1 MPTMTLK
8 IYSETDKNK
17 VVKVHKAESY
27 DLMFGTVED
36 IIDIIDVDKLK
47 DAKSIA
53 MVVIKCWGQLKPFL
67 KDVFPGLTDEEL
79 KHVKMKELIVTFSQ
93 IFRQIVDDF
102 NLIKS
107 GN

>member
-1 MPTMTLK
+1 MATMTLK
-8 IYSETDKNK
+8 IYDANDKNK

-36 IIDIIDVDKLK
+36 IINIVDVDKLN
-47 DAKSIA
+47 DTKSIA
-53 MVVIKCWGQLKPFL
+53 MIVIKCWGQLKPFL
-67 KDVFPGLTDEEL
+67 KDVFKELTDEEL
-79 KHVKMKELIVTFSQ
+79 KQVKMKELIVTFGQ

-102 NLIKS
+102 ALIKS